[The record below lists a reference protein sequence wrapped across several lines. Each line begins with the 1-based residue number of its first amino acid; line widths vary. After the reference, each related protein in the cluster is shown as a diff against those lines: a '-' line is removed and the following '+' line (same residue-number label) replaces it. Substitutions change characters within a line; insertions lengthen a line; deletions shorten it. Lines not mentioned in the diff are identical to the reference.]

1 MDYRERSNI
10 LHQSLEYATVGDK
23 VYRPA
28 RYPYGKIVV
37 ATITKATETQV
48 TIDLPHHGDPN
59 VGTRINR
66 KTGVRIGDARSW
78 NSDQWYM
85 YTPAAAALLE
95 AEAKEHEA
103 ICRRESQLHELQG
116 RVARLTVSQVTDEL
130 LATIAAA
137 LPPA

>member
-10 LHQSLEYATVGDK
+10 LHQGLEYATVGDK
-23 VYRPA
+23 VYRPSQYQ
-28 RYPYGKIVV
+28 RGKIVV
-37 ATITKATETQV
+37 ATITKATDTQV
-48 TIDLPHHGDPN
+48 TIDQPRHGDPN
-59 VGTRINR
+59 VGTRLNR

-95 AEAKEHEA
+95 AEAKEYETV
-103 ICRRESQLHELQG
+103 RQRETKLRELQG